1 MATAESSSFSKKV
14 RLPCPNG
21 GWLIRLGNEAMN
33 SELTTNDDSAE
44 VRQMISAWTDSL
56 LRQRSRP
63 TRVPPRGEW
72 QFASATVQEA
82 QRSFVCREMNS
93 AN

>member
-1 MATAESSSFSKKV
+1 
-14 RLPCPNG
+14 
-21 GWLIRLGNEAMN
+21 MN
-33 SELTTNDDSAE
+33 IELTTNDDGAE

-56 LRQRSRP
+56 LRLRARP

-72 QFASATVQEA
+72 QFASATAREA
-82 QRSFVCREMNS
+82 QRGVAGRGASS

>member
-1 MATAESSSFSKKV
+1 MISSFILFSKNASVLSKRAHLV
-14 RLPCPNG
+14 
-21 GWLIRLGNEAMN
+21 RLGNEAMN
-33 SELTTNDDSAE
+33 IELTTNDDGAE

-56 LRQRSRP
+56 LRLRARP

-72 QFASATVQEA
+72 QFASAVAREA
-82 QRSFVCREMNS
+82 QRGATWRETTS